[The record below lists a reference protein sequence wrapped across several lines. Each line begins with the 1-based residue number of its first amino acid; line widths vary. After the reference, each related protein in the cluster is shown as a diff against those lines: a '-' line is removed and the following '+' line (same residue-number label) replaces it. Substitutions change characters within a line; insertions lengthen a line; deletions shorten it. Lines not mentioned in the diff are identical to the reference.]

1 MLDESANLYKGELND
16 WFYAPNERT
25 AIFTVE
31 TTDGDETMTQDY
43 TVTFAN
49 ATAIPWCPGELH
61 DGQYGHYDLNCTIY
75 LTGYDRYADPETE
88 APMVRTAA
96 RAIWRHWP
104 KAATTA
110 R

>member
-1 MLDESANLYKGELND
+1 MLDESANLYKGELNE

-31 TTDGDETMTQDY
+31 TSDDDEIMTKDY

-75 LTGYDRYADPETE
+75 LTGYTPC
-88 APMVRTAA
+88 PVP
-96 RAIWRHWP
+96 WLP
-104 KAATTA
+104 
-110 R
+110 